1 MATQPLTFSA
11 NQQASGAK
19 KVECRMQQICNRS
32 PLTKPLERDYYQALK
47 KSIAKATYLQQTSIG
62 TYPCR
67 PLWSPSGFRMT
78 HYWQFTQRRR
88 ENL

>member
-32 PLTKPLERDYYQALK
+32 PLTKPLERDYYLALK
-47 KSIAKATYLQQTSIG
+47 SYIARCNRLATHFHRN
-62 TYPCR
+62 P
-67 PLWSPSGFRMT
+67 PV
-78 HYWQFTQRRR
+78 
-88 ENL
+88 